1 MVSRSAIPHDSNAVF
16 APAQA
21 VERCLAAFLDER
33 PMPANLPRQPMR
45 SLLGVEDEHYVAIL
59 RDPAKVNDE
68 SGAVFYF
75 PGCGSER
82 LFSQIGLA
90 SLAMLYELGVETVL
104 APGYL
109 CCGYPQGAGGD
120 KVKATRIATANQVL
134 FHRVANT
141 LNYLDIRT
149 VLVSCGTCLDQLLT
163 YQLQQIFPGARLLD
177 IHEYLAEKGVAL
189 AGVDG
194 VQYLYHD
201 PCHSPMK
208 TQSPVAVA
216 AKLVGQPVL
225 LSERCCGEAGT
236 FAISRPDIATQV
248 RFRKQE
254 EIERGIARLEA
265 TYGNAGV
272 AGAGAD
278 GRSGGNGGT
287 VGHGGTSASGGTD
300 ANAVAG
306 ASRVARADGAAATG
320 GVAGAP
326 GKVKVLTSCPA
337 CLQGLSR
344 YRDEVAIEPDYIV
357 TEVARHRLGEDWQA
371 RFLERVKNGGIERVL
386 L

>member
-1 MVSRSAIPHDSNAVF
+1 M
-16 APAQA
+16 
-21 VERCLAAFLDER
+21 AAH
-33 PMPANLPRQPMR
+33 LPRQPMR

-59 RDPAKVNDE
+59 RDPGKVNDE

-141 LNYLDIRT
+141 LNYLDIKT

-189 AGVDG
+189 EGVDG
-194 VQYLYHD
+194 VRYLYHD

-265 TYGNAGV
+265 TYGNAG
-272 AGAGAD
+272 AGAAGAAGGT
-278 GRSGGNGGT
+278 GRSGGTG
-287 VGHGGTSASGGTD
+287 GHGGAIASGP
-300 ANAVAG
+300 VG
-306 ASRVARADGAAATG
+306 ASAAARAGRAVG
-320 GVAGAP
+320 IPGAP
-326 GKVKVLTSCPA
+326 GQVKVLTSCPA

-344 YRDEVAIEPDYIV
+344 YRDEVAIEPEYIV
-357 TEVARHRLGEDWQA
+357 TEVACHRLGEDWQA